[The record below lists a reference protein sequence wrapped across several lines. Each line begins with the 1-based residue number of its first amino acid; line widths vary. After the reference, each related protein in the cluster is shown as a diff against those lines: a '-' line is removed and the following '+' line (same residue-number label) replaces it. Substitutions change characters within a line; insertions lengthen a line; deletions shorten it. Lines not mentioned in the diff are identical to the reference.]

1 MLQKA
6 PSPGHGDAE
15 GPTNLGVGARLLAH
29 GVQVGDAA
37 AEVEDASPGQRQLH
51 GVDVGLL
58 GRGGCPLHGGEA
70 AGCGRAGTELG
81 PHTHPHHHPIAQ
93 GSWPKHT
100 QGTVTVFVQGKRAIG
115 RHRELKV
122 NRR

>member
-15 GPTNLGVGARLLAH
+15 GPTHLGVGARLLAH
-29 GVQVGDAA
+29 GVQVGDTA
-37 AEVEDASPGQRQLH
+37 AEVEDAGPGQRQLH

-70 AGCGRAGTELG
+70 AG
-81 PHTHPHHHPIAQ
+81 
-93 GSWPKHT
+93 
-100 QGTVTVFVQGKRAIG
+100 
-115 RHRELKV
+115 
-122 NRR
+122 

>member
-15 GPTNLGVGARLLAH
+15 EPTHLGVGARLLAH

-37 AEVEDASPGQRQLH
+37 AEVEDAGPGQRQLH

-58 GRGGCPLHGGEA
+58 GRGGCPLRGGEA
-70 AGCGRAGTELG
+70 AGCGRAGTQLG
-81 PHTHPHHHPIAQ
+81 PPNIPPATPLPRARGRNTPGERQPKPPHVFRGNGPS
-93 GSWPKHT
+93 G
-100 QGTVTVFVQGKRAIG
+100 GT
-115 RHRELKV
+115 ES
-122 NRR
+122 